1 MRVCT
6 ACARVCMQCCNS
18 SESDCV
24 CAEMVCAWW
33 WSSMRTA
40 PAANGIR
47 RSAPMRHLH
56 PRCIMRQVGHSIER
70 GVDANDEQRNGA
82 QHPSKHHVSHLL
94 PRRCRRV
101 CISTTVSPGH
111 ADGIT
116 NATPRHVF
124 PGSDGDVS
132 VGQLYGPGGPSHV
145 KLCSLSSRHVGL
157 HAVGSNGTASMQSCQ
172 ISTRSQ
178 AMTHE
183 LCVW

>member
-1 MRVCT
+1 MR
-6 ACARVCMQCCNS
+6 A
-18 SESDCV
+18 
-24 CAEMVCAWW
+24 
-33 WSSMRTA
+33 A

-56 PRCIMRQVGHSIER
+56 PRRIMRQVGHSIER

-94 PRRCRRV
+94 PRHCRRV

-145 KLCSLSSRHVGL
+145 KLCSLSSRHMGL
-157 HAVGSNGTASMQSCQ
+157 QWDRSGQSCQ
-172 ISTRSQ
+172 ISTRSVSDDDDD
-178 AMTHE
+178 E
-183 LCVW
+183 LCVVDYPFLQCRLCGLASKRTTHFLMQSIQSFFLCW